1 LKYLQFSR
9 SPFYSYI
16 FVLPLFFVYESG
28 VFLIISKDIPQLR
41 NGADVLLKNFLEI
54 FGIIGIYGYG
64 FLLLSGFLFV
74 YFIQRRKWKEIQI
87 SLPYLFFM
95 FIESLIWAGGLFW
108 IMKLG
113 HQMFLMNPNTKIIIQ
128 RVILSIG
135 AGIYEEFIFR
145 LFLIA
150 GFSYLIAFA
159 LQWKPVGS
167 KIVAV
172 IASAVVFSLFHF
184 IGVLGDQ
191 PNVSLFM
198 IRFLGGVFLGILYC
212 FRGFGITAY
221 AHSMYDLFLLIL
233 GIVH

>member
-1 LKYLQFSR
+1 M
-9 SPFYSYI
+9 
-16 FVLPLFFVYESG
+16 
-28 VFLIISKDIPQLR
+28 FLITSKDIPQLR
-41 NGADVLLKNFLEI
+41 NGADVLLRNFLEL

-64 FLLLSGFLFV
+64 FLLLSGFLLV
-74 YFIQRRKWKEIQI
+74 YFIQRRKWKEIQV
-87 SLPYLFFM
+87 SLPCLFFM
-95 FIESLIWAGGLFW
+95 FIESLIWASGLFL

-113 HQMFLMNPNTKIIIQ
+113 HQMFLMIPNTKIIIQ
-128 RVILSIG
+128 NVILSIG

-150 GFSYLIAFA
+150 GFSYLIVFI

-172 IASAVVFSLFHF
+172 IVSAVVFSLFHF

-221 AHSMYDLFLLIL
+221 AHSMYDLFLIVL
-233 GIVH
+233 GIIH

>member
-1 LKYLQFSR
+1 
-9 SPFYSYI
+9 
-16 FVLPLFFVYESG
+16 
-28 VFLIISKDIPQLR
+28 
-41 NGADVLLKNFLEI
+41 
-54 FGIIGIYGYG
+54 
-64 FLLLSGFLFV
+64 
-74 YFIQRRKWKEIQI
+74 
-87 SLPYLFFM
+87 M

-150 GFSYLIAFA
+150 GFSYLIAFV
-159 LQWKPVGS
+159 LQWKPLGS

-172 IASAVVFSLFHF
+172 IVSAVVFSLFHF
-184 IGVLGDQ
+184 IGILGDQ
-191 PNVSLFM
+191 PNASLFM
-198 IRFLGGVFLGILYC
+198 IRFLGGVFLGILFC

-221 AHSMYDLFLLIL
+221 AHSMYDLFLLVL
-233 GIVH
+233 GIIH